1 MEILFANIKTSKC
14 EIIYNIAHLLV
25 FLRNCRISS
34 LIVKVRRTIVIAIG
48 IIWYYNIKRLFQKY
62 LISRLFILKTIQS
75 LVRI

>member
-1 MEILFANIKTSKC
+1 MEILFVNIKTSKC

-34 LIVKVRRTIVIAIG
+34 LIVKVSRTIVIAIG
-48 IIWYYNIKRLFQKY
+48 IIWYYNITRLFQKY
-62 LISRLFILKTIQS
+62 LISKLFILKTIKS

>member
-48 IIWYYNIKRLFQKY
+48 IIWYYNITRLFQN
-62 LISRLFILKTIQS
+62 LKGQS
-75 LVRI
+75 SM